1 MILDLLVALLFNPR
15 HLSLIKRFAEYF
27 TILFGY
33 SLDNSFS
40 SLSNKY
46 LNFRIVEQ
54 KIAYTFTSIDYKLRI
69 VSQINFVYRKIFD

>member
-27 TILFGY
+27 TILFGH

-46 LNFRIVEQ
+46 LNFRVEQ

-69 VSQINFVYRKIFD
+69 VLQINFVYRKIFD

>member
-40 SLSNKY
+40 FLSNKY
-46 LNFRIVEQ
+46 LNFRVEQ